1 MTDDLQQAGQGL
13 RVQLKVIE
21 DIGIAVEQQQQQK
34 PISDMHAD
42 LIYSYSR
49 TALIIENTI
58 MSA

>member
-34 PISDMHAD
+34 QYQICM
-42 LIYSYSR
+42 L
-49 TALIIENTI
+49 T
-58 MSA
+58 